1 MRARLNTHEESLSSP
16 INFFSYREIQVAPYL
31 VIYQVN
37 KAAREVS
44 IHVVADGRRN
54 FTELLRERLLMP
66 PVSG

>member
-1 MRARLNTHEESLSSP
+1 MACLPERACGVALVAAQHL
-16 INFFSYREIQVAPYL
+16 SYREIQVAPYR

-37 KAAREVS
+37 TAAREVS

-66 PVSG
+66 PVAG